1 MIVRRDYRVPGARRP
16 PERPGPRRVGEQGS
30 TEDDPRPAAVRVI
43 RGTAEPEATKG
54 GTPDSPDVRR
64 DMRASLTSR

>member
-1 MIVRRDYRVPGARRP
+1 MIVGATTASRVHAARP
-16 PERPGPRRVGEQGS
+16 NDPDPRRVGEQGS

-64 DMRASLTSR
+64 YASDGLSR